1 MSNQTVVNRLIP
13 LPKNCKVLKG
23 VTYDKK
29 RIKIVCKMDKSAK
42 IQTALSLL
50 DLYTS
55 HSHFEADF
63 TISLVIVKKNKTIKQ
78 LKKAKFINQSYIIE
92 PQMTGKIYSGLKI
105 KAYSDLGVLYGVRTL
120 IQALSLD
127 GDEVTIPKIKV
138 ADWPDM
144 EFRGQWGGT
153 SNCDIPY
160 ISQYKFNAI
169 DGKVLVNA
177 DEEGNATVV
186 HSNRLYEE
194 ANQYGID
201 IAATIPHLELI
212 ARKGFIGSNNDLLAT
227 PSEERKNRSDY
238 FPFLCMSAQA
248 TKDMIVDWFRQTAKH
263 PMVNKIL
270 IWLSEEESK
279 CYCDKCVDHE
289 PYSLEVK
296 CLLDAYKEIRKE
308 YPELELGIMLS
319 QGSFKVTKQIAD
331 MLPKEVSLTFYD
343 GGRTYDSGRYEM
355 VLPSLLNYVKKGGL
369 LGIYP
374 QITHSWRTVFPMMS
388 PYFIKYRCNEF
399 VNKKLHRI
407 ISYSVPDN
415 RYHDYNLLAF
425 LEWLWNN
432 KGRSEKE
439 FTIAYATINNLDGE
453 LLYKYILSLKDASW
467 DLAHS
472 KLFVRLMYNYPLIL
486 RSSLTF
492 DDHRFEMAEVLSIK
506 NIKKDITQTR
516 KAIEVAKEMKNDQ
529 LVAQAKSI
537 LGGLLAYEGITG
549 FISELTKKSIDSE
562 KLIGYYKLTK
572 KASNM
577 VYKNVL
583 AWSKDILLE
592 QEKHHFRV
600 TDTSVVLFRALDGM
614 KRYLNDTQVKCS
626 NKQRI
631 MHVGEWD
638 EGAFSSKHDALLS
651 FDITKMI
658 TENKKGTYHVC
669 FDYIEGQSGTEI
681 YRVFLREIQ
690 KAGGEKTISKVASNM
705 KRVAIWSP
713 WSEYQLKVK
722 KVNKDCQYKLYID
735 VNGMEKGEK
744 TCRGMVGLRKI

>member
-1 MSNQTVVNRLIP
+1 MNNQDVINRLIP
-13 LPKNCKVLKG
+13 LPKNCKVLEG

-29 RIKIVCKMDKSAK
+29 RINIVCKADKSAK
-42 IQTALSLL
+42 IKTALSLL

-63 TISLVIVKKNKTIKQ
+63 TISLSIVKKSKTIKQ
-78 LKKAKFINQSYIIE
+78 LKKAKFLNQSYIIE
-92 PQMTGKIYSGLKI
+92 PQMAGKIYSGLKI

-120 IQALSLD
+120 IQALVVN

-160 ISQYKFNAI
+160 LSQYKFNAI

-177 DEEGNATVV
+177 DESGNATVV
-186 HSNRLYEE
+186 HSDRLYQE
-194 ANQYGID
+194 ADEYGVD

-212 ARKGFIGSNNDLLAT
+212 ARKGFIGSNNELLAT

-238 FPFLCMSAQA
+238 FPFLCMSSQA

-289 PYSLEVK
+289 PYSLEVQ
-296 CLLDAYKEIRKE
+296 CLLDAYDEIKKE
-308 YPELELGIMLS
+308 YKGLELGIMLS

-355 VLPSLLNYVKKGGL
+355 VLPSLANYVKKGGL

-388 PYFIKYRCNEF
+388 PYFIKYRCDEF
-399 VNKKLHRI
+399 VNKNLHRI
-407 ISYSVPDN
+407 IGYSVPDN
-415 RYHDYNLLAF
+415 RYHEYNLLAF

-439 FTIAYATINNLDGE
+439 FTMAYATVNNLDGD
-453 LLYKYILSLKDASW
+453 LLYKYILSLKNASW

-472 KLFVRLMYNYPLIL
+472 KLFVRLMYNYPLVL
-486 RSSLTF
+486 RSSLEF
-492 DDHRFEMAEVLSIK
+492 NDHRFEMAETLPIK
-506 NIKKDITQTR
+506 NIKKDIIQAR
-516 KAIEVAKEMKNDQ
+516 KAIEIAKEMVNDQ
-529 LVAQAKSI
+529 LESQAKCI
-537 LGGLLAYEGITG
+537 LGGLLAYEGVMG
-549 FISELTKKSIDSE
+549 FISELEKKSINSD
-562 KLIGYYKLTK
+562 KLIEYYKATK

-577 VYKNVL
+577 VYKNIL

-592 QEKHHFRV
+592 REKHHVRV
-600 TDTSVVLFRALDGM
+600 TDTSSVLFRALDGM
-614 KRYLNDTQVKCS
+614 KRYLDDTQVKCS
-626 NKQRI
+626 KKQRI
-631 MHVGEWD
+631 IHVGEWD
-638 EGAFSSKHDALLS
+638 EGSFSSNHDALLS
-651 FDITKMI
+651 FDITDTI
-658 TENKKGTYHVC
+658 TSNKSGTYHVC
-669 FDYIEGQSGTEI
+669 FDYINGQSGTEI
-681 YRVFLREIQ
+681 YRVFLREVQ
-690 KAGGEKTISKVASNM
+690 QAGGEKTISQLTGNI
-705 KRVAIWSP
+705 KRLAIWAP
-713 WSEYQLKVK
+713 WAEYPFKVK
-722 KVNKDCQYKLYID
+722 KVNKDCQYKLLID
-735 VNGMEKGEK
+735 VTGMEKGEK